1 MVRTRTQQ
9 FRTGKELYRFWHQR
23 FAQAQLNQV
32 AASLAYTTIL
42 AIVPM
47 LSILTIFISKLS
59 RFINLR
65 EAIQAWITSTLI
77 PGGLSDTIS
86 RYLTSFSSHYKG
98 LTLFGIGGLLLSAVL
113 TLMTIERAFNQVWQV
128 KQQRPFLIRMLM
140 YILVTALGPVL
151 LGLSIYLTSYVV
163 TFSHDLN
170 IGFNYHTKIIDVIV
184 PFLLTMFPFVVLYKF
199 GLNAI
204 VQWRDALIGGI
215 LAAVVFESA
224 KYGFT
229 LFISKAQIY
238 KTLYGAFAI
247 GPLFLVWIYLTWWVT
262 MAGAVLTASLPHI
275 KNNNW
280 FTEA

>member
-32 AASLAYTTIL
+32 SASLAYTTIL

-86 RYLTSFSSHYKG
+86 RYLTSFSSHSKG
-98 LTLFGIGGLLLSAVL
+98 LTLFGIGGLLLSAIL

-140 YILVTALGPVL
+140 YILFTALGPVL
-151 LGLSIYLTSYVV
+151 LGLSIYLTSYVI

-170 IGFNYHTKIIDVIV
+170 VGFNYHTKIIDVLV
-184 PFLLTMFPFVVLYKF
+184 PFVLTMFPFVVLYKF
-199 GLNAI
+199 GPNAI

-229 LFISKAQIY
+229 LFVSKAQIY

-275 KNNNW
+275 RNNNW

>member
-32 AASLAYTTIL
+32 SASLAYTTIL

-77 PGGLSDTIS
+77 PGGLSDTVS
-86 RYLTSFSSHYKG
+86 RYLTSFSSHSKG
-98 LTLFGIGGLLLSAVL
+98 LTLFGIGGLLLSAIL

-151 LGLSIYLTSYVV
+151 LGLSIYLTSYVI

-170 IGFNYHTKIIDVIV
+170 VGFNYHTKIIDVLV
-184 PFLLTMFPFVVLYKF
+184 PFVLTMFPFVVLYKF
-199 GLNAI
+199 GPNAI

-229 LFISKAQIY
+229 LFVSKAQIY

-275 KNNNW
+275 RNNNW

>member
-32 AASLAYTTIL
+32 SASLAYTTIL

-65 EAIQAWITSTLI
+65 VAIQAWITSSLI
-77 PGGLSDTIS
+77 PGGLSVTIS
-86 RYLTSFSSHYKG
+86 RYLTSFSSHSKG
-98 LTLFGIGGLLLSAVL
+98 LTLFGIGGLLLSAIL

-151 LGLSIYLTSYVV
+151 LGLSIYLTSYVI

-170 IGFNYHTKIIDVIV
+170 VGFNYHTKIIDVLV
-184 PFLLTMFPFVVLYKF
+184 PFVLTMFPFVVLYKF
-199 GLNAI
+199 GPNAI

-229 LFISKAQIY
+229 LFVSKAQIY

-275 KNNNW
+275 RNNNW

>member
-1 MVRTRTQQ
+1 MVRTQSQQ
-9 FRTGKELYRFWHQR
+9 FRTGKQLYRFWYQR

-32 AASLAYTTIL
+32 SASLAYTTIL

-47 LSILTIFISKLS
+47 LSILTILISKLS

-65 EAIQAWITSTLI
+65 EAIQVWITSTLI

-86 RYLTSFSSHYKG
+86 RYLTSFSSHSKG
-98 LTLFGIGGLLLSAVL
+98 LTLFGIGGLLLSAIL
-113 TLMTIERAFNQVWQV
+113 TLMTIEKAFNQVWQV
-128 KQQRPFLIRMLM
+128 KQQRPFVIRLVM
-140 YILVTALGPVL
+140 YTLVTALGPIL
-151 LGLSIYLTSYVV
+151 LGISIYLTSYVV
-163 TFSHDLN
+163 TFSHDLDG
-170 IGFNYHTKIIDVIV
+170 GFRYHSEVIDVLV
-184 PFLLTMFPFVVLYKF
+184 PFLLTMLPFVVLYKF
-199 GLNAI
+199 GPNAI
-204 VQWRDALIGGI
+204 VYWRDALIGGL
-215 LAAVVFESA
+215 LAAVVFETA

-229 LFISKAQIY
+229 LFVSKAQIY

-275 KNNNW
+275 RDNNW

>member
-32 AASLAYTTIL
+32 SASLAYTTIL

-86 RYLTSFSSHYKG
+86 RYLTSFSSHSKG
-98 LTLFGIGGLLLSAVL
+98 LTLFGIGGLLLSAIL

-151 LGLSIYLTSYVV
+151 LGLSIYLTSYVI

-170 IGFNYHTKIIDVIV
+170 VGFNYHTKIIDVLV
-184 PFLLTMFPFVVLYKF
+184 PFVLTMFPFVVLYKF
-199 GLNAI
+199 GPNAI

-229 LFISKAQIY
+229 LFVSKAQIY

-247 GPLFLVWIYLTWWVT
+247 GPLFLVWIYLTWWVS

-275 KNNNW
+275 SNNNW

>member
-86 RYLTSFSSHYKG
+86 RYLTSFSSHSKG

-170 IGFNYHTKIIDVIV
+170 VGFNYHTKIIDVIV

-199 GLNAI
+199 GPNAI

>member
-32 AASLAYTTIL
+32 SASLAYTTIL

-86 RYLTSFSSHYKG
+86 RYLTSFSSHSKG
-98 LTLFGIGGLLLSAVL
+98 LTLFGIGGLLLSAIL

-151 LGLSIYLTSYVV
+151 LGLSIYLTSYVI

-170 IGFNYHTKIIDVIV
+170 VGFNYHTKIIDVLV
-184 PFLLTMFPFVVLYKF
+184 PFVLTMFPFVVLYKF
-199 GLNAI
+199 GPNAI

-229 LFISKAQIY
+229 LFVSKAQIY

-275 KNNNW
+275 RNNNW

>member
-32 AASLAYTTIL
+32 SASLAYTTIL

-59 RFINLR
+59 KFINLR

-86 RYLTSFSSHYKG
+86 RYLTSFSSHSKG
-98 LTLFGIGGLLLSAVL
+98 LTLFGIGGLLLSAIL

-128 KQQRPFLIRMLM
+128 KQQRPFLIRLLM

-151 LGLSIYLTSYVV
+151 LGLSIYLTSYVIN
-163 TFSHDLN
+163 FSHDLN
-170 IGFNYHTKIIDVIV
+170 VGFNYHTKIIDVLI
-184 PFLLTMFPFVVLYKF
+184 PFVLTMFPFVVLYKF
-199 GLNAI
+199 GPNAI

-229 LFISKAQIY
+229 LFVSKAQIY

-275 KNNNW
+275 RNNNW

>member
-32 AASLAYTTIL
+32 SASLAYTTIL

-86 RYLTSFSSHYKG
+86 RYLTSFSSHSKG
-98 LTLFGIGGLLLSAVL
+98 LTLFGISGLLLSAIL

-128 KQQRPFLIRMLM
+128 KQQRPFLIRLLM

-151 LGLSIYLTSYVV
+151 LGLSIYLTSYVI

-170 IGFNYHTKIIDVIV
+170 VGFNYHTKIIDVLV
-184 PFLLTMFPFVVLYKF
+184 PFVLTMFPFVVLYKF
-199 GLNAI
+199 GPNAI

-229 LFISKAQIY
+229 LFVSKAQIY

-275 KNNNW
+275 RNNNW

>member
-32 AASLAYTTIL
+32 SASLAYTTIL

-59 RFINLR
+59 RFINLS

-86 RYLTSFSSHYKG
+86 RYLTSFSSHSKG
-98 LTLFGIGGLLLSAVL
+98 LTLFGIGGLLLSAIL

-151 LGLSIYLTSYVV
+151 LGLSIYLTSYVI

-170 IGFNYHTKIIDVIV
+170 VGFNYHTKIIDVLV
-184 PFLLTMFPFVVLYKF
+184 PFVLTMFPFVVLYKF
-199 GLNAI
+199 GPNAI

-229 LFISKAQIY
+229 LFVSKAQIY

-275 KNNNW
+275 RNNNW

>member
-32 AASLAYTTIL
+32 SASLAYTTIL

-86 RYLTSFSSHYKG
+86 RYLTSFSSHSKG
-98 LTLFGIGGLLLSAVL
+98 LTLFGIGGLLLSAIL

-151 LGLSIYLTSYVV
+151 LGLSIYLTSYVI

-170 IGFNYHTKIIDVIV
+170 VGFNYHTKIIDVLV
-184 PFLLTMFPFVVLYKF
+184 PFVLTMFPFVVLYKF
-199 GLNAI
+199 GPNAI

-229 LFISKAQIY
+229 LFVSKAQIY

-247 GPLFLVWIYLTWWVT
+247 GPLFWFGFI
-262 MAGAVLTASLPHI
+262 SLGG
-275 KNNNW
+275 
-280 FTEA
+280 

>member
-32 AASLAYTTIL
+32 SASLAYTTIL

-86 RYLTSFSSHYKG
+86 RYLTSFSSHSKG
-98 LTLFGIGGLLLSAVL
+98 LTLFGIGGLLLSAIL

-128 KQQRPFLIRMLM
+128 KQQRPFLIRLLM
-140 YILVTALGPVL
+140 YNLVTALGPVL
-151 LGLSIYLTSYVV
+151 LGLSIYLTSYVIN
-163 TFSHDLN
+163 FSHDLN
-170 IGFNYHTKIIDVIV
+170 VGFNYHTKIIDVLV
-184 PFLLTMFPFVVLYKF
+184 PFVLTMFPFVVLYKF
-199 GLNAI
+199 GPNAI

-229 LFISKAQIY
+229 LFVSKAQIY

-275 KNNNW
+275 RNNNW

>member
-32 AASLAYTTIL
+32 SASLAYTTIL

-47 LSILTIFISKLS
+47 LSILTIFISKL
-59 RFINLR
+59 
-65 EAIQAWITSTLI
+65 
-77 PGGLSDTIS
+77 
-86 RYLTSFSSHYKG
+86 
-98 LTLFGIGGLLLSAVL
+98 LTLFGIGGLLLSAIL

-151 LGLSIYLTSYVV
+151 LGLSIYLTSYVI

-170 IGFNYHTKIIDVIV
+170 VGFNYHTKIIDVLV
-184 PFLLTMFPFVVLYKF
+184 PFVLTMFPFVVLYKF
-199 GLNAI
+199 GPNAI

-229 LFISKAQIY
+229 LFVSKAQIY

-275 KNNNW
+275 RNNNW

>member
-32 AASLAYTTIL
+32 SASLAYTTIL

-86 RYLTSFSSHYKG
+86 RYLTSFSSHSKG
-98 LTLFGIGGLLLSAVL
+98 LTLFGIGGLLLSAIL

-151 LGLSIYLTSYVV
+151 LGLSIYLTSYVI

-170 IGFNYHTKIIDVIV
+170 VGFNYHTKIIDVFV
-184 PFLLTMFPFVVLYKF
+184 PFVLTMFPFVVLYKF
-199 GLNAI
+199 GPNAI

-229 LFISKAQIY
+229 LFVSKAQIY

-275 KNNNW
+275 RNNNW

>member
-32 AASLAYTTIL
+32 SASLAYTTIL

-86 RYLTSFSSHYKG
+86 RYLTSFSSHSKG
-98 LTLFGIGGLLLSAVL
+98 LTLFGIGGLLLSAIL

-128 KQQRPFLIRMLM
+128 KQQRPFLIRLLM

-151 LGLSIYLTSYVV
+151 LGLSIYLTSYVIN
-163 TFSHDLN
+163 FSHDLN
-170 IGFNYHTKIIDVIV
+170 VGFNYHTKIIDVLV
-184 PFLLTMFPFVVLYKF
+184 PFVLTMFPFVVLYKF
-199 GLNAI
+199 GPNAI

-229 LFISKAQIY
+229 LFVSKAQIY

-275 KNNNW
+275 RNNNW